1 MILKTKN
8 IISVALLLLTA
19 NAWGQEGS
27 KFKYRLE
34 LTPHQFFSS
43 SGNILDY
50 DPSLTQVVSRVYWSP
65 AAEFNIIREMNNWT
79 YTAGL
84 GFYRIK
90 RELWMDWKNNDAS
103 FMHAEVDE
111 IHSFVQAGITAQVG
125 VSRRFGA
132 WEIGLRTAVARQL
145 LSRNMRFDRE
155 KLFRQIIPYDD
166 GTTRYLD
173 EYAFKKEVAN
183 TNRYRGN
190 LGLSVFYN
198 ATQNFAIGLTATAW
212 RDLDFFSNEKNLP
225 ELRMAIDYKRFED
238 GADLIEDK
246 RIMDII
252 ADDPIFQLGIVLRYT
267 WSKFKIPSNAG
278 QNGE

>member
-1 MILKTKN
+1 VILKTKN
-8 IISVALLLLTA
+8 VISLAFLILSA

-65 AAEFNIIREMNNWT
+65 AAEFNIIREKNNWT

-90 RELWMDWKNNDAS
+90 RELWMDWKNNDAR

-132 WEIGLRTAVARQL
+132 WEIGLRTAVARQV

-198 ATQNFAIGLTATAW
+198 ATENFAVGFVTTAW

-225 ELRMAIDYKRFED
+225 ELRMAIDYKRFE
-238 GADLIEDK
+238 GGSDLIEDK

-267 WSKFKIPSNAG
+267 WSKFKIPRNAG